1 MSQWEWQAFAGGRCR
16 WLDPSVD
23 LLHDTYSQRDSTTS
37 RLNHSPAGVDKQ
49 AQHCCNALVDHQVLV
64 SGPVSSQ
71 PRLKTNG
78 PHFPRRLACLFSS
91 CEPFRSTPFSALV
104 TRSTFFN
111 SSCTVFP
118 SGPRPPPPPRCLL
131 RAPYSLP
138 QALHSRSTRYV
149 TCPPEAD
156 VLLSKPFSSPTTL
169 DFLVEQTCRDHQ
181 RLAQSPLCTE
191 FCDFD

>member
-1 MSQWEWQAFAGGRCR
+1 MSQWEWWAFAGGRCR

-37 RLNHSPAGVDKQ
+37 RHHHSLSWSRQTGA
-49 AQHCCNALVDHQVLV
+49 ALLQRLGRP
-64 SGPVSSQ
+64 SGPRLWASQ
-71 PRLKTNG
+71 QPTTAQDQR
-78 PHFPRRLACLFSS
+78 PAFSPTTS
-91 CEPFRSTPFSALV
+91 APVFLVCEPFRSTPFSALV

-149 TCPPEAD
+149 TRPPKVRRVA
-156 VLLSKPFSSPTTL
+156 V
-169 DFLVEQTCRDHQ
+169 
-181 RLAQSPLCTE
+181 
-191 FCDFD
+191 